1 MRVSRRLASAL
12 LAALVVATG
21 GAGARRVRAG
31 EPPAAV
37 DPAKD
42 AEALLADLKSD
53 SYEVREAARQ
63 RLAAVAARIRP
74 LLEAHRADP
83 DPEVRR
89 VVLGLLAGLGASV
102 EPAAPSGELGGL
114 DLVTLRAEG
123 TLADVLVRF
132 DEVAGGRIRVPPSAL
147 ASPVSV
153 ELVARPY
160 FEALARILDAAKLDV
175 EEGFDDAG
183 QAQAG
188 ARESTSTPPVACV
201 GPFRLDVESVSTTK
215 LLRGSGRP
223 RFVLGLRLLW
233 SPSVQVATYAS
244 PTVVAAKDSSG
255 VSLVAP
261 DPGHVVF
268 GAGGSKRMTTM
279 AVSLEPAGDAA
290 PDRIERL
297 ELSLRVRVRRAK
309 ATVSFDAP
317 LEAKA
322 PVTRRLGWAAG
333 AAGGGRTGAVAADVT
348 LERFAADP
356 ERSGWWVA
364 EVTAK
369 LPPGI
374 EPAGL
379 SACLESTDGLLRP
392 MFELSSRIA
401 GADGTVRMTV
411 RAASLAPGAEPKAVR
426 VTCFAREEEV
436 PVSFVL
442 AGIPLR

>member
-1 MRVSRRLASAL
+1 ML
-12 LAALVVATG
+12 LAALAPIG
-21 GAGARRVRAG
+21 AFAGAKPARADG
-31 EPPAAV
+31 PPAAV
-37 DPAKD
+37 DPAKE

-53 SYEVREAARQ
+53 TYDVREAARR
-63 RLAAVAARIRP
+63 RLASVAARVRP
-74 LLEAHRADP
+74 VLEAHREDP

-102 EPAAPSGELGGL
+102 EPTAPAGELGDL

-123 TLADVLVRF
+123 TLVDVLARF
-132 DEVAGGRIRVPPSAL
+132 DEVAGGRVRLPPAVL

-160 FEALARILDAAKLDV
+160 FEALSQILDAARLDV

-188 ARESTSTPPVACV
+188 TRDPTSTPPVACV

-215 LLRGSGRP
+215 LLRGGGRP

-244 PTVVAAKDSSG
+244 PSVVSAKDPSG
-255 VSLVAP
+255 AALVAP

-279 AVSLEPAGDAA
+279 ALSLEPAGDTP

-309 ATVSFDAP
+309 AVVEFDAP
-317 LEAKA
+317 LEAKG
-322 PVTRRLGWAAG
+322 PVVRRLAWGAG
-333 AAGGGRTGAVAADVT
+333 STGGSKPGPTSADVT

-364 EVTAK
+364 ELTAK

-374 EPAGL
+374 EPAAL
-379 SACLESTDGLLRP
+379 SASLVASDGLLRP

-411 RAASLAPGAEPKAVR
+411 RAASLVAGAEPKAVR
-426 VTCFAREEEV
+426 VTCFAREEEI
-436 PVSFVL
+436 PVRFVL
-442 AGIPLR
+442 TGIPLR

>member
-1 MRVSRRLASAL
+1 MRAPKPSILLL
-12 LAALVVATG
+12 LAALAP
-21 GAGARRVRAG
+21 AGALMRSPIVRADG
-31 EPPAAV
+31 PAAP
-37 DPAKD
+37 DPAKE

-53 SYEVREAARQ
+53 TYEVREAARR
-63 RLAAVAARIRP
+63 RLAAVAARARP
-74 LLEAHRADP
+74 VLEAHRDDP

-102 EPAAPSGELGGL
+102 EPAAPSGELGSL
-114 DLVTLRAEG
+114 DLVTLRADG
-123 TLADVLVRF
+123 TLTDVLARF
-132 DEVAGGRIRVPPSAL
+132 EEAAGGRVRVPPAVV

-160 FEALARILDAAKLDV
+160 FEALARILDAARLDV
-175 EEGFDDAG
+175 DDGFDDAG

-188 ARESTSTPPVACV
+188 TRDPAAAPPVACT

-215 LLRGSGRP
+215 LLRAGGRP

-244 PTVVAAKDSSG
+244 PRVVSAKDSSG
-255 VSLVAP
+255 GALVAP

-268 GAGGSKRMTTM
+268 GAGGSKRVATM
-279 AVSLEPAGDAA
+279 ALSLEPAGDVA

-297 ELSLRVRVRRAK
+297 ELTLTARVRRSK
-309 ATVSFDAP
+309 AVATFDAP
-317 LEAKA
+317 LDAKGPSVA
-322 PVTRRLGWAAG
+322 RLVWPAGSLG
-333 AAGGGRTGAVAADVT
+333 AARPGAAVADVT

-356 ERSGWWVA
+356 ERTGWWVA
-364 EVTAK
+364 EITAK

-374 EPAGL
+374 QPAGL
-379 SACLESTDGLLRP
+379 STSLLSSDGLLRP

-411 RAASLAPGAEPKAVR
+411 RAVALAAGATPQAVR
-426 VTCFAREEEV
+426 VACFAREEET
-436 PVSFVL
+436 PATFVL
-442 AGIPLR
+442 NGIPLR